1 MRPVLVAPLQP
12 FFRRWRACRIAVEP
26 MSHVVVVELLAPKH
40 SRECLAHDHLAVF
53 RHLRRSS
60 RRIEIV
66 RFFYPR
72 GENRLESRSEIAE
85 RRWWLDDGR
94 RRRISRLR
102 LWRWI
107 AGRNAILHVRR
118 IPIRQPEL
126 DRKA

>member
-1 MRPVLVAPLQP
+1 MRPIFVAPLQS
-12 FFRRWRACRIAVEP
+12 FFRGRRARWIAVQP
-26 MSHVVVVELLAPKH
+26 MPHIVVIELFAPKH
-40 SRECLAHDHLAVF
+40 SRKCLAHDHLAVF

-107 AGRNAILHVRR
+107 AGRDAILHLRR
-118 IPIRQPEL
+118 IPV
-126 DRKA
+126 